1 MSVQIRDISW
11 DIHDFTLLLNLGI
24 VREIDASDTVEYTL
38 NEGAEVVRLLYRLE
52 GVINNQLNP

>member
-1 MSVQIRDISW
+1 VSVQIRDISW